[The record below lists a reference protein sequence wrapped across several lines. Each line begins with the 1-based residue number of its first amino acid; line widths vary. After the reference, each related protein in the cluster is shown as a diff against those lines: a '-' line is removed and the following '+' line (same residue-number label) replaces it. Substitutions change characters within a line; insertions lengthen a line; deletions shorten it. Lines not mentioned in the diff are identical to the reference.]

1 MNKLVK
7 GSIAGAAGIALLL
20 GGAGSLALWSD
31 SAALSPTSI
40 TSGTL
45 DIAPGTTG
53 TWSPALAKIVP
64 GDTTTYT
71 QNYTVVATGDN
82 LHATLTTNVGTI
94 TNGISGATPTTTFV
108 VKDSTNAVVTP
119 AAGVYSLNAGT
130 YTVEAKVVVAF
141 ASSTANQVG
150 TNGTITFSGLT
161 VTLNQVTV

>member
-71 QNYTVVATGDN
+71 QTYTVTATGDN
-82 LHATLTTNVGTI
+82 LHAQL
-94 TNGISGATPTTTFV
+94 
-108 VKDSTNAVVTP
+108 STNAGTIGNTVGATVNTTYAVKTAANVAVTP
-119 AAGVYSLNAGT
+119 TAGVYALNAGT
-130 YTVEAKVVVAF
+130 YTVTATIVVTF
-141 ASSTANQVG
+141 PTSTANQDG
-150 TNGTITFSGLT
+150 INGTVSFSGVT
-161 VTLNQVTV
+161 VSLNQV

>member
-64 GDTTTYT
+64 GDSTTYT
-71 QNYTVVATGDN
+71 QTYTVTATGDN
-82 LHATLTTNVGTI
+82 LDAQL
-94 TNGISGATPTTTFV
+94 
-108 VKDSTNAVVTP
+108 STNAGTIANTVGATVTTTYAVKDAANATVTP
-119 AAGVYSLNAGT
+119 TAGVYALDAGT
-130 YTVEAKVVVAF
+130 YTVTATIVVNF
-141 ASSTANQVG
+141 PSSTTNQNG
-150 TNGTITFSGLT
+150 INGTISFTGLT
-161 VTLNQVTV
+161 VSLNQV